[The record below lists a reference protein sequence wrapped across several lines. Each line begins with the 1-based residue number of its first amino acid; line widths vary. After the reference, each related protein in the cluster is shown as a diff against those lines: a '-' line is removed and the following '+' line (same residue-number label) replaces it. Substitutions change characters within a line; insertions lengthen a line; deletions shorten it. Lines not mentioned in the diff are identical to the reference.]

1 MDTDK
6 FVRNTEFLVIDFE
19 TITPK
24 GRPPEP
30 IELGMLRIVEN
41 EIDRKAAV
49 DFLIKPTQG
58 LHLTKFDTEQTGIKE
73 SDLIGKPSAIEVI
86 KRIDRT
92 CEKKDYVF
100 IAQNAKYE
108 ANILSHYIEQCPAIA
123 KTPIIDTILLA
134 KHVFPKL
141 QNYKLDTLANELQ
154 IQIPRDRHR
163 ALPDCVLTA
172 KVFLRLLEMQN
183 QRGKLKNLDEL
194 LEVAEIQTSYNK
206 PKQLTFFDFS
216 K

>member
-24 GRPPEP
+24 EIPPEP
-30 IELGMLRIVEN
+30 IELGMLRIIEN

-49 DFLIKPTQG
+49 DFLIRPPQG

-86 KRIDRT
+86 KKIDRA

-108 ANILSHYIEQCPAIA
+108 ANILSHYIEQCQAIA

-134 KHVFPKL
+134 KHVLPRL

-183 QRGKLKNLDEL
+183 QREKLKTLDEL

-206 PKQLTFFDFS
+206 PKQLTLFDFS